1 MKFKDIGRYAQ
12 LLIIIAIVFVINIIA
27 SFIYSEYDL
36 TDDKRFTLSENTKNL
51 IAGADDNITIKVL
64 LDGEFPAGFKRLQSS
79 TRDILDKMRDINPNI
94 VFEFEDPTEG
104 SNLEIE
110 RKRKQL
116 IEDNIIPINLS
127 YSDGTQL
134 VQKAVFPFAIINFKA
149 KKYIINLLEEQKPG
163 DDEDI
168 ILNKSVALLEYKF
181 ANAFQKMQSNRPKNV
196 LFIQGNGELD
206 ESQTFRLESEIRK
219 LHRVGRISLDTLMKV
234 DSTIDLLIVA
244 APKTAMT
251 IQNQF
256 KIDQYLMS
264 GGKIIWLVD
273 KFQVSLDSINKY
285 KFYVPSDIDLGL
297 DDMFF
302 KYGVRIMPDLI
313 LDLESSQIPQV
324 IGMAGDKPQTKLFPW
339 PYHLAAATESE
350 HPIVKNIDRVNLFFP
365 SSIDTLKTDGNVKK
379 TVLLRSSKYS
389 RAQLSPVRLSFEM
402 LKVAPDPS
410 KYNDGKK
417 PVAVLLE
424 GEFESYFKNRLT
436 PEFESTLK
444 TIGVKFKDKS
454 VNTKQII
461 VSDADFAKN
470 LINTTTG
477 DTEDIGYNKWERRF
491 YKGNKDFALNA
502 VEYMLDENNILE
514 ARSKEI
520 KLRLLD
526 AVKTKTEKTKWQ
538 FINVVLPVVILAL
551 FGIVY
556 QYFRRR
562 KYASTVKL

>member
-1 MKFKDIGRYAQ
+1 MKFKILGRYAQ
-12 LLIIIAIVFVINIIA
+12 LIIVIAIVFIINIIA
-27 SFIYSEYDL
+27 AFIYTEFDL
-36 TDDKRFTLSENTKNL
+36 TDDARFTLSNNTKNL
-51 IAGADDNITIKVL
+51 VAASDDNITIRVL

-79 TRDILDKMRDINPNI
+79 TRDILAKLRDINPKI
-94 VFEFEDPTEG
+94 VYEFDDPTAG
-104 SNLEIE
+104 SALEID

-134 VQKAVFPFAIINFKA
+134 VQKAVFPFAIITYKT

-181 ANAFQKMQSNRPKNV
+181 ANAFQKMQSNRSKNV
-196 LFIQGNGELD
+196 LFTQGNGELE
-206 ESQTFRLESEIRK
+206 ESQTFRLDNEIRK
-219 LHRVGRISLDTLMKV
+219 LHKVGRVSLDTLMKL
-234 DSTIDLLIVA
+234 DSTIDLIIIA
-244 APKTAMT
+244 SPKTEMS

-256 KIDQYLMS
+256 KLDQYLMS
-264 GGKIIWLVD
+264 GGKIIWMID

-285 KFYVPSDIDLGL
+285 KFYVPSDFNLGL

-313 LDLESSQIPQV
+313 LDLECSQIPQV

-339 PYHLAAATESE
+339 PYHLAVASDSE
-350 HPIVKNIDRVNLFFP
+350 HPIVKNIDRVNFFFP
-365 SSIDTLKTDGNVKK
+365 SSIDTLKTEGNVKK
-379 TVLLRSSKYS
+379 TILLKSSKYS

-410 KYNDGKK
+410 KYNDGNK
-417 PVAVLLE
+417 PVAILLE

-436 PEFESTLK
+436 PEFENTLK
-444 TIGVKFKDKS
+444 IIGVKFKEKS
-454 VNTKQII
+454 ASTKQII
-461 VSDADFAKN
+461 ISDADFSKN
-470 LINTTTG
+470 LVNTTSG
-477 DTEDIGYNKWERRF
+477 ETEDIGFNKWERRF

-502 VEYMLDENNILE
+502 VEFMLDENNILE

-526 AVKTKTEKTKWQ
+526 GVKTKNEKTKWQ
-538 FINVVLPVVILAL
+538 FINVILPVLILVI
-551 FGIVY
+551 FGFLY
-556 QYFRRR
+556 QYFRKR
-562 KYASTVKL
+562 KYATFNN